1 VEGEEVME
9 GRNQEKQIGFHKG
22 RRAMDLQ
29 REGQRTEGAESL
41 GMMQGCSW

>member
-1 VEGEEVME
+1 ME

-22 RRAMDLQ
+22 RRAKEAMDLQ